1 MLDAKI
7 AVVSLVF
14 PYLMVYKEFPAEM
27 LEQQDVVKAGPLLV
41 CCPGYLVNIAPPK

>member
-27 LEQQDVVKAGPLLV
+27 LEQQDMWLKLV
-41 CCPGYLVNIAPPK
+41 PCWCAVLDTW